1 MMRKLFF
8 VMIAIS
14 IANIILAQD
23 TTIDGKQFPKP
34 ANFTS
39 QQNQD
44 NIMQQLG
51 IKELRP
57 CPSGNPSAPNHANY
71 DTTKAD
77 PCPQLPDILTLK
89 NGKKAITEDMWWK
102 QRRPEIIQD
111 YEREVYGRIPKDV
124 PKVIWEVTAVD
135 REFIFPGF
143 IPVIAKKIV
152 AHVDNSKYPL
162 INVDIKMIEVLP
174 VNVKGP
180 VPVLMMF
187 GFNPSFPAPTQ
198 PSPDDMDKLNDV
210 F

>member
-44 NIMQQLG
+44 NMMQQLG

-57 CPSGNPSAPNHANY
+57 GPSGNPSAPNHANY

-77 PCPQLPDILTLK
+77 PCPQLPAILTTK
-89 NGKKAITEDMWWK
+89 NGKKVTTPDIWWK
-102 QRRPEIIQD
+102 VRRPEIVED

-124 PKVIWEVTAVD
+124 PKVTWTVKVTD
-135 REFIFPGF
+135 RE
-143 IPVIAKKIV
+143 
-152 AHVDNSKYPL
+152 
-162 INVDIKMIEVLP
+162 
-174 VNVKGP
+174 
-180 VPVLMMF
+180 
-187 GFNPSFPAPTQ
+187 
-198 PSPDDMDKLNDV
+198 
-210 F
+210 